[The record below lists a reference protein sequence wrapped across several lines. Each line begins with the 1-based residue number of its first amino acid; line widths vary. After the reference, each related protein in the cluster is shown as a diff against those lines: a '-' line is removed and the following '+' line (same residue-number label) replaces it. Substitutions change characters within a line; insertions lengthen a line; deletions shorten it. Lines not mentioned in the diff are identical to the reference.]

1 MVVGGLNVM
10 IILASS
16 CPPGPLT
23 ALTRHHYIVH
33 YEHYELFIFKVVI
46 ILIIKITITIIL
58 IIMIMTMI
66 IIIIIMTILA
76 SCPPGALTTHTR
88 QL

>member
-1 MVVGGLNVM
+1 MVGGGLNIM
-10 IILASS
+10 TILAS